1 MTEVS
6 FDNLSGETRKKIQQ
20 IQIYEQ
26 NFQQLLLEKQ
36 AISLEIEELENSL
49 KDLEK
54 YEGETFKIIA
64 GQYIIKIN
72 REKILEEIANKKE
85 VLSLRIKNLEK
96 QEKDYV
102 ERMEDLQREIMNEI
116 NNTKI

>member
-1 MTEVS
+1 MTEIS
-6 FDNLSGETRKKIQQ
+6 FDNLSEETKKKIQQ

-26 NFQQLLLEKQ
+26 NFQQLLLEKR
-36 AISLEIEELENSL
+36 ALSLEIEELESSL

-54 YEGETFKIIA
+54 YDGETFKIIA
-64 GQYIIKIN
+64 GQYIIKLDRN
-72 REKILEEIANKKE
+72 KILEEIVHKKE

-96 QEKDYV
+96 QEKDYA
-102 ERMEDLQREIMNEI
+102 ERMEDLQREIIREI